1 MFQMLNF
8 EEARQIIDDF
18 IEDNKEELTKEV
30 IEMGVRGIKAN
41 FAINGLSNKD
51 LQLKSLIMGTIAAYS
66 YIEEL
71 SYNGEDLEEA

>member
-1 MFQMLNF
+1 MLQMLNI

-30 IEMGVRGIKAN
+30 IEMGVRGIKAS

>member
-1 MFQMLNF
+1 MLNV
-8 EEARQIIDDF
+8 EKARNIIDKF

-30 IEMGVRGIKAN
+30 IEMGVRGIKTN

-51 LQLKSLIMGTIAAYS
+51 LQLKSLIMGAIAAYS

-71 SYNGEDLEEA
+71 NEEVSGEA

>member
-1 MFQMLNF
+1 MEPVYYTWVPLFLI
-8 EEARQIIDDF
+8 RKIYI
-18 IEDNKEELTKEV
+18 
-30 IEMGVRGIKAN
+30 MGVRGIKAN
-41 FAINGLSNKD
+41 FVINGLSNKD